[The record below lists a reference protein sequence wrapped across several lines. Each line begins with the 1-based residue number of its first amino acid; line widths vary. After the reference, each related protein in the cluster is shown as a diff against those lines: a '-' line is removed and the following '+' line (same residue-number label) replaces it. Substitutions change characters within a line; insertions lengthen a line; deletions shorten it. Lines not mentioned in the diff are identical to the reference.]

1 MALITVA
8 GFIGAG
14 KSSLTEI
21 IAKEYDSIP
30 FYEKIDSPLLSK
42 LYQATPEEK
51 EAKRIP
57 FLLQLEF
64 LNNRFSTIK
73 HSLIEGDNPK
83 MNVLDRSIYED
94 WYFAKVL
101 NERGEISEME
111 FELYSNLLENMM
123 EELEELPKKAP
134 DLMVYIKGSFETFIK
149 RIQKRGRGFE
159 LDKETEEYFYHLWSG
174 YDNWLE
180 KYYKASPYLII
191 DADKYDYVESE
202 DDRKEVL
209 EMINV
214 KLWELGLL
222 EPENPIGDTVTI
234 SKGEHVGE
242 TGVVQE
248 IFAAHDGRKMFT
260 IKVEG
265 KKNLRI
271 NFRDEL
277 IFHKPNNKGNS
288 KK

>member
-21 IAKEYDSIP
+21 IAKEYNSIP

-51 EAKRIP
+51 KTRRIP

-64 LNNRFSTIK
+64 LNNRFSVIK
-73 HSLIEGDNPK
+73 HSLIEGNNPK

-101 NERGEISEME
+101 YERGEISSME
-111 FELYSNLLENMM
+111 FELYENLLNNMM

-134 DLMVYIKGSFETFIK
+134 DLMIYIKGSFETFIK

-159 LDKETEEYFYHLWSG
+159 LDKETEEYFYELWSG
-174 YDNWLE
+174 YDDWLE
-180 KYYKASPYLII
+180 NHYHASPYLII
-191 DADKYDYVESE
+191 DADKYDYVENE
-202 DDRKEVL
+202 ADRVEVL
-209 EMINV
+209 EMINI
-214 KLWELGLL
+214 KLWECGLL
-222 EPENPIGDTVTI
+222 EPENPIGETVTI
-234 SKGEHVGE
+234 SKGEHIGE
-242 TGVVQE
+242 TGQVQE
-248 IFAAHDGRKMFT
+248 VFKSHDGRNMYT

-265 KKNLRI
+265 KKNLRM

-277 IFHKPNNKGNS
+277 VFHKPNNIGKS
-288 KK
+288 FK